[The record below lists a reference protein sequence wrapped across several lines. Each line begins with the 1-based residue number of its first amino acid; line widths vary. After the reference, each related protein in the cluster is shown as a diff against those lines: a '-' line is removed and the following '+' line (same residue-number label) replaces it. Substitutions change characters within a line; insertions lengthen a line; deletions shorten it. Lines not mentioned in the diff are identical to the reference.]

1 MAYSR
6 VQWCTV
12 ESVKCTVRC
21 KQSTIDVG
29 QFSTT
34 LGKSVDFELSCEGKH
49 MEECAMSNAF
59 TE

>member
-6 VQWCTV
+6 VQWGTV

-34 LGKSVDFELSCEGKH
+34 LGKSVDFELSCE
-49 MEECAMSNAF
+49 ECAMSYAF
-59 TE
+59 TG